1 MAGSFAPGDAR
12 RRSAPHA
19 AWAGSVHHV
28 TEPEVPVRV
37 GFTAVLDTIDNR
49 VAQLYALVNESLV
62 AATDSFL
69 SADREEA
76 RSVVSRDDVIDD
88 LKSEIEA
95 LVERTLL
102 VEAPVARD
110 FHRLVNALRI
120 VPELERSG
128 DLAEHIA
135 SRAAAGL
142 GSSLTPAVRGLIEQ
156 LGQEVAVMWRE
167 AAAAWDRHD
176 PAAAS
181 HLGELDEGVNDLHTR
196 LWSALVEAGLP
207 AEVTMEMALVARFY
221 ERLGDHAKHVTQRVA
236 PERA

>member
-1 MAGSFAPGDAR
+1 M
-12 RRSAPHA
+12 
-19 AWAGSVHHV
+19 
-28 TEPEVPVRV
+28 PVRV

-76 RSVVSRDDVIDD
+76 RSVIRRDDVIDE
-88 LKSEIEA
+88 LKAEIEA

-135 SRAAAGL
+135 SRAAAGF
-142 GSSLTPAVRGLIEQ
+142 GASLTPAVRGLIEQ
-156 LGQEVAVMWRE
+156 IGQQVAVMWRE
-167 AAAAWDRHD
+167 AAAAWEHRD
-176 PAAAS
+176 PGAAD
-181 HLGELDEGVNDLHTR
+181 HLGELDEVVNDLHSR
-196 LWSALVEAGLP
+196 LWAALVEAGLP

-221 ERLGDHAKHVTQRVA
+221 ERLGDHAKHVTQRVTPDRPA
-236 PERA
+236 SS

>member
-1 MAGSFAPGDAR
+1 M
-12 RRSAPHA
+12 
-19 AWAGSVHHV
+19 

-37 GFTAVLDTIDNR
+37 GFAAVLDTIDNR
-49 VAQLYALVNESLV
+49 VARLYSLVNESLV

-69 SADREEA
+69 AADREEA
-76 RSVVSRDDVIDD
+76 RSVIRRDDIIDE
-88 LKSEIEA
+88 LRTEIEA
-95 LVERTLL
+95 LAERTLL

-110 FHRLVNALRI
+110 FHRLVNTLRV

-135 SRAAAGL
+135 SRAAAGI
-142 GSSLTPAVRGLIEQ
+142 GGSLTPAVRGLIEQ
-156 LGQEVAVMWRE
+156 IGQQVALMWRE

-176 PAAAS
+176 PGAAD
-181 HLGELDEGVNDLHTR
+181 HLGELDEVVNDLHGR

-221 ERLGDHAKHVTQRVA
+221 ERLGDHAKHVT
-236 PERA
+236 ERITPDRR

>member
-1 MAGSFAPGDAR
+1 
-12 RRSAPHA
+12 
-19 AWAGSVHHV
+19 
-28 TEPEVPVRV
+28 VPVRV

-69 SADREEA
+69 AADREEA
-76 RSVVSRDDVIDD
+76 RSVIRRDDVIDD
-88 LKSEIEA
+88 LKAEIEA

-135 SRAAAGL
+135 SRAAAGF

-156 LGQEVAVMWRE
+156 IGQQVAVMWRE
-167 AAAAWDRHD
+167 AAAAWEHHD
-176 PAAAS
+176 PGAAD
-181 HLGELDEGVNDLHTR
+181 HLGELDEVVNDLHSR
-196 LWSALVEAGLP
+196 LWAALVEAGLP

-221 ERLGDHAKHVTQRVA
+221 ERLGDHAKHVTQRVTPDRPA
-236 PERA
+236 SS